1 MTLKLEKSTSE
12 PGADGPSL
20 MSPVQMPL
28 PEWNNTS
35 RDYPQDLLVTQ
46 LVSQRAQ
53 EMPDALALQS
63 ETQSLTYR
71 QLESRS
77 NQLARYLQSLGIGAE
92 MLLGI
97 CLPRTPE
104 MVVAA
109 LAVMKAGAAYIPID
123 AECPVSRLHFM
134 LRDAQV
140 RLLITDQKTSGN
152 LPSGNWQVL
161 TMQSAHADVAS
172 QPDTPPSVSIGV
184 QNLAYAI
191 YTSGST
197 GGQPKAA
204 LITHRGLLNLMYWH
218 CRAFS
223 VTPAD
228 RASQIASFG
237 FDAAVWE
244 IWPYLATGASV
255 HFPED
260 ATRSSV
266 ESLRDWLLVKQI
278 TISFAPT
285 ALAESLI
292 ALEWPEKTPL
302 RLLLTG
308 ADTLRRYPPAS
319 LPFGLIN
326 NYGPTESTVVATSG
340 RVLPEPQLDR
350 QPTIGRPIDNVQAYI
365 LDADLLPVPLGSVG
379 ELYLGGAGLARG
391 YLNRPQQEAEAF
403 IRNPFSDLP
412 GDRLYRTGDLG
423 RYLANGQIVF
433 VGRSDE
439 QIKIRGYRIEPNEIA
454 SLINQYPGVQASVV
468 TARADQDGDK
478 RLLAYLVSSD
488 LQLNRGAL
496 QEFLRA
502 QLPDY
507 MVPVAF
513 VRLASLPLNSS
524 GKLDRA
530 ALPAPTLLNTIAGDE
545 FMAPSN
551 PIEEQVVSILAELL
565 ELEKV
570 GVNDNFFFLGGHS
583 LLGTQLIARVRNVF
597 GVELSL
603 RTVFDSPTA
612 AGLANE
618 IECLLSRQQ
627 EISAD

>member
-1 MTLKLEKSTSE
+1 MNPLLM
-12 PGADGPSL
+12 PS
-20 MSPVQMPL
+20 

-35 RDYPQDLLVTQ
+35 RKFPQDLLVAQ
-46 LVSQRAQ
+46 LVSKRAQ
-53 EMPDALALQS
+53 EMPDAPALQS
-63 ETQSLTYR
+63 ETQSLSYR
-71 QLESRS
+71 QLERRS
-77 NQLARYLQSLGIGAE
+77 NQLAHHLRSLGVGPE
-92 MLLGI
+92 MLVGI

-109 LAVMKAGAAYIPID
+109 LAVMKAGGAFVPID
-123 AECPVSRLHFM
+123 PECPVSRLHFM

-140 RLLITDQKTSGN
+140 CLLITDQQTGET
-152 LPSGNWQVL
+152 LPSGDWQVL
-161 TMQSAHADVAS
+161 TMDSGPADLSA
-172 QPDTPPSVSIGV
+172 QPEDPPVVPVSV
-184 QNLAYAI
+184 QNLAYVI

-204 LITHRGLLNLMYWH
+204 LITYRGLLNLIYWH

-223 VTPAD
+223 ITAAD
-228 RASQIASFG
+228 RASQLASFG

-244 IWPYLATGASV
+244 IWPYLAAGASV

-266 ESLRDWLLVKQI
+266 KSLRDWLLEKQI
-278 TISFAPT
+278 TVSFAPT

-292 ALEWPEKTPL
+292 ALEWPEKTSL

-308 ADTLRRYPPAS
+308 ADTLRRYPPAN
-319 LPFGLIN
+319 LPFDLIN
-326 NYGPTESTVVATSG
+326 NYGPTECTVVATSG
-340 RVLPEPQLDR
+340 RVLPEHRMDR
-350 QPTIGRPIDNVQAYI
+350 QPTIGRPIDNVQIYI
-365 LDADLLPVPLGSVG
+365 LDTDLRPVPVGSVG

-391 YLNRPQQEAEAF
+391 YLNRPDQEAEAF
-403 IRNPFSDLP
+403 VPNPFSSVPD
-412 GDRLYRTGDLG
+412 DRLYRTGDVA
-423 RYLANGQIVF
+423 RYLADGQIAF
-433 VGRSDE
+433 VGRTDD
-439 QIKIRGYRIEPNEIA
+439 QIKIRGYRIEPNEVA
-454 SLINQYPGVQASVV
+454 SLMNQYPGVQSSVV
-468 TARADQDGDK
+468 MARTDDGGDK
-478 RLLAYLVSSD
+478 RLVAYLVSSD
-488 LQLNRGAL
+488 PRLTRGAL

-502 QLPDY
+502 HLPDY

-530 ALPAPTLLNTIAGDE
+530 ALPAPTLINTIADE
-545 FMAPSN
+545 GFQAPTT

-565 ELEKV
+565 GLERV

-603 RTVFDSPTA
+603 RSVFDSGTA
-612 AGLANE
+612 AELSDE
-618 IECLLSRQQ
+618 IERLLSRQQ